1 MGDEIE
7 LKLDPAPDAAADAA
21 SLFAHEALAGGPVT
35 TLDLRTVYFDTPDQR
50 LGAAGFSLRIRD
62 DRQRRIQTVKA
73 GEGAAAGLFVRPEWE
88 CEAPDGAPR
97 IDDRTPLPALLG
109 SDASLLAP
117 LLELRVRRFLRTLVR
132 DGSTVEMLF
141 DQGEVLAAGRSAPL
155 CEIELELKEG
165 EPAALFAVARQIDAV
180 APVRLGV
187 RTKSDRGLALRGPAQ
202 LSAGWVPARLEAGI
216 SAAAAF
222 QANARATLRHYRLNE
237 TIYLETKSSE
247 ALHQARVALRRLR
260 TLLGIHADMLADA
273 EFALLTDGLRLLAA
287 DLGAARDIDVL
298 LAATPAGPLHEALAR
313 AAAEAHEAT
322 VAMLAGPR
330 ARHLILDIGAWL
342 VCGNW
347 LHDPLTDDL
356 RREAARLSA
365 ARTFDRLRRQVRRR
379 GENLVDLSDEVR
391 HALRKTTKRLRYA
404 IDFHA
409 SLFDG
414 RRERQRRKR
423 FSAVLARL
431 QDRLGTLNDA
441 AVAPAII
448 ARLGLGSLAPADA
461 RQVPRGKLLR
471 QAAAARD
478 ELLDLKRFWR

>member
-21 SLFAHEALAGGPVT
+21 SLFAHGALAGGPVT
-35 TLDLRTVYFDTPDQR
+35 TVDLRTVYFDTPDQR
-50 LGAAGFSLRIRD
+50 LRAAGFSLRVRD
-62 DRQRRIQTVKA
+62 DGVRRMQTLKA

-88 CEAPDGAPR
+88 CEAPDGTPL

-109 SDASLLAP
+109 GDASMLAP
-117 LLELRVRRFLRTLVR
+117 VFELRVRRLARTMAS
-132 DGSTVEMLF
+132 GGATVEMLF
-141 DQGEVLAAGRSAPL
+141 DQGEVLAAGRRAPL
-155 CEIELELKEG
+155 CEIELELQDG
-165 EPAALFAVARQIDAV
+165 DPAALYALARQIDAV

-187 RTKSDRGLALRGPAQ
+187 RTKSDRGLALLGPAQ
-202 LSAGWVPARLEAGI
+202 PSVGWVPGRLEAGM
-216 SAAAAF
+216 STSAAF

-273 EFALLTDGLRLLAA
+273 EFAPLSDGLRLLAA

-298 LAATPAGPLHEALAR
+298 LAETPPGPLHEALAR
-313 AAAEAHEAT
+313 TAAEAHAAT

-330 ARHLILDIGAWL
+330 ARHLMLDVSAW
-342 VCGNW
+342 VTAGGW

-356 RREAARLSA
+356 RREAARLAA

-379 GENLVDLSDEVR
+379 GEKLADLGDEAR

-409 SLFDG
+409 PLFDG
-414 RRERQRRKR
+414 RKERERRKR

-431 QDRLGTLNDA
+431 QDRLGRLNDA
-441 AVAPAII
+441 AVAPTII
-448 ARLGLGSLAPADA
+448 ARLGLDSLAPAEA
-461 RQVPRGKLLR
+461 AEVPRAKLLR
-471 QAAAARD
+471 QAAAARA